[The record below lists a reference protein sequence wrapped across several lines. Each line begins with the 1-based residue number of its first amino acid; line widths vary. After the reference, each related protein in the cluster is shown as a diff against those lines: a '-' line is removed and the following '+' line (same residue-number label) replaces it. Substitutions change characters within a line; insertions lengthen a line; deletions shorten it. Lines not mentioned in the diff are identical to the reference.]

1 MLANSLLAR
10 RYLGQELQVS
20 HHALIAAA
28 TLIGSA
34 ILVLAPDN
42 SVRLA
47 ATGGMPDLNFVIS
60 RAANYAL
67 LDLGNFLLSPTVIVW
82 SIVVTAVT
90 LAEPEFMRLTHPR
103 GALLAVGVA
112 IVCLVFCYFDY
123 FTHQFTTGL
132 RLVGRAQN
140 EALILVSFI

>member
-20 HHALIAAA
+20 HHASIAAA

-47 ATGGMPDLNFVIS
+47 ATGGMPDLNFV
-60 RAANYAL
+60 
-67 LDLGNFLLSPTVIVW
+67 
-82 SIVVTAVT
+82 VVTAVT
-90 LAEPEFMRLTHPR
+90 LAEPESMRLTHPR